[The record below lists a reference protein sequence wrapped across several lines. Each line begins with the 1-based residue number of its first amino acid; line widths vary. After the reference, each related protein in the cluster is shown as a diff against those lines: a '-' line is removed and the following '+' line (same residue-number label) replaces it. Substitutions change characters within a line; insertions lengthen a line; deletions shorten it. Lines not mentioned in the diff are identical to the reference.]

1 MITVDQFIDSK
12 TRIANRE
19 RTHTLSLKN
28 SSTIALCAS
37 TG

>member
-12 TRIANRE
+12 TRIANGE
-19 RTHTLSLKN
+19 RPHTLALRN